1 MSYIPKTYRKDGGD
15 THVIADGGKLLIESG
30 GVLEFDGTQVTSTQV
45 QELTVSGAILDGVQ
59 SVELNST
66 AAEIVAATLADASA
80 HQGLFVVKNTSASG
94 TKAHTVTITT
104 GTWDGTNKVITLNA
118 PKECIAVFFDSA
130 GNGTLLENVGEVA
143 LS

>member
-66 AAEIVAATLADASA
+66 ADEIVAATLADASA

>member
-30 GVLEFDGTQVTSTQV
+30 GVFEFDGTQVTSTQV

-66 AAEIVAATLADASA
+66 ADEIVAATLADASA

>member
-30 GVLEFDGTQVTSTQV
+30 GVFEFDGTQVTSTQV

-59 SVELNST
+59 SVELNSI
-66 AAEIVAATLADASA
+66 AVEIVAATLADASA

>member
-104 GTWDGTNKVITLNA
+104 GTWDGTNKVITLDA

>member
-30 GVLEFDGTQVTSTQV
+30 GVFEFDGTQVTSTQV

>member
-66 AAEIVAATLADASA
+66 ADEIVVATLADASA

>member
-30 GVLEFDGTQVTSTQV
+30 GVLEFEGTQVTSTQV

-59 SVELNST
+59 SVELNSI

>member
-30 GVLEFDGTQVTSTQV
+30 GVFEFDGTQVTSTQV

-104 GTWDGTNKVITLNA
+104 GTWDGTNKVITLDA

>member
-30 GVLEFDGTQVTSTQV
+30 GVFEFDGTQVTSTQV

-59 SVELNST
+59 SVELNSI

>member
-15 THVIADGGKLLIESG
+15 THVIAEGGKLLIESG

>member
-30 GVLEFDGTQVTSTQV
+30 GVFEFDGTQVTSTQV

-66 AAEIVAATLADASA
+66 AVEIVAATLADASA

>member
-66 AAEIVAATLADASA
+66 AVEIVAATLADASA